1 MKLLDPWVDAFLAR
15 FGNPTR
21 VLKEQLDAQGVV
33 TTEITVEWALIKPR
47 AS

>member
-1 MKLLDPWVDAFLAR
+1 V
-15 FGNPTR
+15 
-21 VLKEQLDAQGVV
+21 QLIDAQGVV